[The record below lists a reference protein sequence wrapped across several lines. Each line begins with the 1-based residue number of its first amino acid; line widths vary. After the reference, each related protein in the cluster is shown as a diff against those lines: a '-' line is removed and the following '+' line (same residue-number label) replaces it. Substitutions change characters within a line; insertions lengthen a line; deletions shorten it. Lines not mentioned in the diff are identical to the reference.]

1 MKYIRDQFANNN
13 IGFYDS
19 ERNIAVIS
27 LLDYSGNFF
36 DFKHRA
42 KIDSDAEMI
51 FTNIGLRHIHG
62 ICAIINQ
69 PPLHC
74 LTKFLLYTDFG
85 IMDASTNAIV
95 DEKDLDFITNPI
107 IQRANSLLFPLY
119 LIAGKKVI
127 RNPRNIEFTTLAFNT
142 VINEYGAESKIASY
156 SFTGEKQLEV
166 VREAEE
172 IFFLK
177 KYAAIYLDELVE
189 TGIKIKNLKIETVL
203 KGKSFY
209 DAANSRWCSIE

>member
-1 MKYIRDQFANNN
+1 
-13 IGFYDS
+13 
-19 ERNIAVIS
+19 
-27 LLDYSGNFF
+27 
-36 DFKHRA
+36 
-42 KIDSDAEMI
+42 
-51 FTNIGLRHIHG
+51 
-62 ICAIINQ
+62 
-69 PPLHC
+69 
-74 LTKFLLYTDFG
+74 
-85 IMDASTNAIV
+85 MDASTNAIV

-127 RNPRNIEFTTLAFNT
+127 RNPRNIEFATLSFNT
-142 VINEYGAESKIASY
+142 IINEYGAQSKIASY
-156 SFTGEKQLEV
+156 SFTGKEQLEV

-172 IFFLK
+172 ILFLK
-177 KYAAIYLDELVE
+177 KYSAIYLDELVE